1 MLRDLIRLALNGAV
15 DRYQFFS
22 VLNRIGFPSVL
33 MGCAEAEGEVFIEN
47 VSKVLNAI
55 RGCRRGAAI
64 AA

>member
-15 DRYQFFS
+15 DRHQLFS
-22 VLNRIGFPSVL
+22 VLNRIGFSSVL
-33 MGCAEAEGEVFIEN
+33 MGCAEAEGDVFIES
-47 VSKVLNAI
+47 VSKALNAI